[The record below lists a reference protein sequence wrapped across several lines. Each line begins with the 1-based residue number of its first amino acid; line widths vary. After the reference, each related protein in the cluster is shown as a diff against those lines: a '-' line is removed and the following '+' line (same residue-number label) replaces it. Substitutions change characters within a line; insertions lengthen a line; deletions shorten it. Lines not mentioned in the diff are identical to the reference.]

1 MRALWIPAIA
11 ALSAACLFAQLAPPN
26 DAGVRLGH
34 IHLLVK
40 DVAAQEKFWIDMMG
54 GKAVRNGP
62 LELIEFPG
70 VYIMLRQGDPSG
82 PPAGSVVDHFG
93 FVFRDLPAM
102 MAKWKAAG
110 VKVEQTP
117 GNNPL
122 QGYVNAP
129 DGVRTEFFGDPTLP
143 VPVRIDHVHLAAKEA
158 DIPAMQAWY
167 QKAFGMAPG
176 KRPRV
181 STPGWVDCNFLP
193 GDVTWSYTQ
202 KDKAA
207 EGTKER
213 AVDHVGFDVVSID
226 AFAAKP
232 ATLGLKFEAP
242 PRQIQGAKTR
252 VAYFTDPWGTYIE
265 VTEGLAPGN

>member
-1 MRALWIPAIA
+1 MK
-11 ALSAACLFAQLAPPN
+11 ALSITVLATLGAACLFGQLAPPN

-40 DVAAQEKFWIDMMG
+40 DVAAQERFWVDVIG
-54 GKAVRNGP
+54 GKAVKNGP
-62 LELIEFPG
+62 LTLIEFPN

-93 FVFRDLPAM
+93 LVFRDLPAM

-110 VKVEQTP
+110 IKVEQLP

-122 QGYVNAP
+122 QGYFNAP
-129 DGVRTEFFGDPTLP
+129 DGVRTEFFGDPMLP
-143 VPVRIDHVHLAAKEA
+143 VPVRMDHVHLAAT

-167 QKAFGMAPG
+167 QKVFGMAPG

-193 GDVTWSYTQ
+193 GDITWSYAAR
-202 KDKAA
+202 DKAGVA
-207 EGTKER
+207 TKGR
-213 AVDHVGFDVVSID
+213 SVDHVGFDVKSLD
-226 AFAAKP
+226 AFAEKL
-232 ATLGLKFEAP
+232 ATMGLKFDAP
-242 PRQIQGAKTR
+242 PRQIQGVKTR
-252 VAYFTDPWGTYIE
+252 VAFFTDPWGTCIE
-265 VTEGLAPGN
+265 VTENLEPPAH